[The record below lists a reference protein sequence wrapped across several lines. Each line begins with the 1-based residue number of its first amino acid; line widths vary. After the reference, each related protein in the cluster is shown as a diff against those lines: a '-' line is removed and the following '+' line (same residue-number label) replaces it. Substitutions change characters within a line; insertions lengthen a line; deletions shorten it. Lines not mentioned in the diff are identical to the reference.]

1 MFLHKLELGSSS
13 GFNGPGVQ
21 VTSQAKDACHEAA
34 LALSPVLIWVW
45 ILCQTRTHGRAAIQ
59 RRVRRLEPFGLQPW
73 WSRFARRETFFR
85 RLWSGALMQTVGWKL
100 RTFTSR
106 SLQVVA

>member
-34 LALSPVLIWVW
+34 LALSPVLI
-45 ILCQTRTHGRAAIQ
+45 
-59 RRVRRLEPFGLQPW
+59 
-73 WSRFARRETFFR
+73 
-85 RLWSGALMQTVGWKL
+85 
-100 RTFTSR
+100 
-106 SLQVVA
+106 